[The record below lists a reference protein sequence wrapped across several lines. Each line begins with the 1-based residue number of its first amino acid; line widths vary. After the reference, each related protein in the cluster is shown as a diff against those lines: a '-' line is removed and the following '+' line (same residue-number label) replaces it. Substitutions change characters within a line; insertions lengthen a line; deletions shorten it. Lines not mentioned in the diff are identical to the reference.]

1 MRCPLSP
8 KLLPLALLA
17 ACSSAGL
24 GLRATPPGDGPLIE
38 VDWDAHPLPEVP
50 YPNDLS
56 TVIDQTS
63 ATGLR
68 LNIPTLA
75 DTHFESHTREKINRL
90 EGFGIYAPI
99 TVSFEEPLDIG
110 NIAARHPNDVHLETT
125 FDDDAVYLI
134 NVDPDSA
141 GYGELVHLDL
151 GHGRYPADAFRTDRY
166 FPNDTRVASPSIL
179 FDTVNEDLNSNGILD
194 PGEDTDND
202 GVLDNRPNIFPFDGD
217 PFEDLLTFYD
227 RESDTLILRP
237 VVPLREETT
246 YAVVLTERLVGETG
260 DPVRSPWAYV
270 NHTRQTTALLPV
282 IDTLGEVDLT
292 VDDVAFAWTFTT
304 GRPTGDLR
312 DLRDGLYD
320 GTGPYPTLAALYPPA
335 ITEAHT
341 MHAIDGLDPY
351 VLPMDRIVGILVAL
365 GLAGDPGDPGVQ
377 TMVEWFEK
385 YSGNMIGGSFVT
397 PYLLT
402 DTNDGGRWDAD
413 EWWKLDPYT
422 GEMSLSSQR
431 LPFTCVTPKAELG
444 FPQPY
449 PVMFYGHGYG
459 SNRLEV
465 LLFSAAMNRFG
476 IAACSFDFPGH
487 GASTAGEEL
496 ELASSLL
503 SNAGLSEVLLHL
515 FDGRHRDLDND
526 GEPDSGGDQW
536 VADPF
541 HTRDMVRQAVVD
553 WMQASRSFRSCGQGT
568 MPETVWGESGKPVAS
583 GTERVSCDWDGDGTP
598 DIGGE
603 ADQYIIGGSLGGIN
617 SGVAAAIIP
626 GIQAW
631 SPVVAAGG
639 LVDVGSRTAIGGAVE
654 AFVGRLITP
663 LFLGY
668 PTEGGGLDLVQM
680 TNSVTSMATLP
691 VGSLASVPVGG
702 TVVVTNLDNG
712 LVREAMIPADGRFRL
727 AIGADAMSAGRK
739 AITAGIPETGPE
751 EGVAYEVPDNAG
763 LGDQLMIEVYDA
775 AGTLVTTFDTW
786 PVDVVHEGIT
796 MRAGTPI
803 VAGDEGNGR
812 IRGSS
817 EARRLAF
824 VAATVIE
831 AGDPI
836 AYAPHYFLDP
846 FGEPQNV
853 LLVPTAGDDQ
863 VPINAGIALARAAGV
878 VDWRNVDT
886 RYGMTVDQ
894 WLIDRQVVRGSEER
908 GPYVD
913 INGEPALFDA
923 DDLDDGTDDYQV
935 PSDDPLRANVPS
947 QRASGGEA
955 VGVSGLRIPYV
966 SPRGTHGFRTPDP
979 SLAFDINTYS
989 LMMIGDYLA
998 KRGQE
1003 LEHRVCYEDASCP
1016 EFHPGVGGDE

>member
-1 MRCPLSP
+1 MSRYI
-8 KLLPLALLA
+8 LPLALLA
-17 ACSSAGL
+17 ACAAPGQ
-24 GLRATPPGDGPLIE
+24 GLRATPQGDGPLIE
-38 VDWDAHPLPEVP
+38 VDWDAQPLPEIP

-56 TVIDQTS
+56 TIVDLTS
-63 ATGLR
+63 PTGLR
-68 LNIPTLA
+68 LNIPTVT
-75 DTHFESHTREKINRL
+75 DTEFESHTREKINRL
-90 EGFGIYAPI
+90 YGFGIYSPI
-99 TVSFEEPLDIG
+99 TVSFEQPLDIG
-110 NIAARHPNDVHLETT
+110 NIAQRHPNDVHLPTT

-134 NVDPDSA
+134 NVDPDSV

-179 FDTVNEDLNSNGILD
+179 FDTVNEDLNNNGLLD

-217 PFEDLLTFYD
+217 PFEDLLSFYD

-246 YAVVLTERLVGETG
+246 YAVVLTERLVGEDGT
-260 DPVRSPWAYV
+260 PVRSPWEYV
-270 NHTRQTTALLPV
+270 NHTRQTRVLEPV
-282 IDTLGEVDLT
+282 IDALT
-292 VDDVAFAWTFTT
+292 DVSLTTDDIAFAWTFTT
-304 GRPTGDLR
+304 GSPTRDLR
-312 DLRDGLYD
+312 DLKQGLYD
-320 GTGPYPTLAALYPPA
+320 GAGPYARLNAEYPPA

-341 MHAIDGLDPY
+341 LHAIDGLDPY
-351 VLPMDRIVGILVAL
+351 LLPMDRIVGILVAL
-365 GLAGDPGDPGVQ
+365 GLAGDPEDPGTQ
-377 TMVEWFEK
+377 TMVDWFEG
-385 YSGNMIGGSFVT
+385 YSGNMIGGSFLT

-413 EWWKLDPYT
+413 EWWKLDPFT
-422 GEMSLSSQR
+422 GDMSLSTQR
-431 LPFTCVTPKAELG
+431 LPFTCVTPKEELG
-444 FPQPY
+444 FQQPY

-487 GASTAGEEL
+487 GASTDGEEL
-496 ELASSLL
+496 ALAATLL
-503 SNAGLSEVLLHL
+503 SNAGLAEVLVHL

-526 GEPDSGGDQW
+526 GSPDSGGDQW

-553 WMQASRSFRSCGQGT
+553 WMQAARSFRSCGTGT
-568 MPETVWGESGKPVAS
+568 MPETTWDADGKPVPT
-583 GTERVSCDWDGDGTP
+583 GTERVSCDWDGNGIP
-598 DIGGE
+598 DIGGP
-603 ADQYIIGGSLGGIN
+603 DTDMFIIGGSLGGIN
-617 SGVAAAIIP
+617 SGVAAAIVP

-680 TNSVTSMATLP
+680 TNSVTRMATLP
-691 VGSLASVPVGG
+691 IGSLASIPAGG
-702 TVVVTNLDNG
+702 KVVVTNLENG
-712 LVREAMIPADGRFRL
+712 LVREGLIPADGRFRL
-727 AIGADAMSAGRK
+727 AIAADAMSAGRK
-739 AITAGIPETGPE
+739 AIVAGIPETGPE
-751 EGVAYEVPDNAG
+751 ERVAYEVPDNHG
-763 LGDQLMIEVYDA
+763 LGDQLLVEVFDA
-775 AGTLVTTFDTW
+775 SGALLQTFDSW
-786 PVDVVHEGIT
+786 PTDVVHEGIT
-796 MRAGTPI
+796 LRAGTPL
-803 VAGDEGNGR
+803 VAANEGNGR

-817 EARRLAF
+817 QARRLAY
-824 VAATVIE
+824 VASTVIE
-831 AGDPI
+831 GGDAI

-846 FGEPQNV
+846 FDKPQNV

-863 VPINAGIALARAAGV
+863 VPINAGIALARAAGLV
-878 VDWRNVDT
+878 NWWEVDE

-894 WLIDRQVVRGSEER
+894 WLIDRQVIRGVEER
-908 GPYVD
+908 GPYTDV
-913 INGEPALFDA
+913 NGAPALFDA
-923 DDLDDGTDDYQV
+923 DDLDDGTDDYQP
-935 PSDDPLRANVPS
+935 PSDAPLRANRPS
-947 QRASGGEA
+947 QALAGGDA
-955 VGVSGLRIPYV
+955 VGMSGLRIPYV

-979 SLAFDINTYS
+979 TLAFDINTYS

-998 KRGQE
+998 KRGLT
-1003 LEHRVCYEDASCP
+1003 LEDRPCYEDASCS
-1016 EFHPGVGGDE
+1016 EFPAPVGGEE